1 MSTTLGIA
9 ACMLLTPLL
18 FRLAA
23 VVTVT
28 VPADYRELSY
38 AASRHGL
45 RAQMGAIWMGF
56 GISHDLIF
64 VRVFGMALAGVS
76 LALFVTL
83 YRNSRHVPDNRR
95 AIVLPAALSIAMA
108 VACAFTGSG
117 ILLMCLALIMLIVVV
132 CTSSREELDFS
143 LGEEIIYNV
152 GGVMWAGHLILA
164 GAPLIGVVAP
174 ALYLPLVVIVGTK
187 YKGLYFANIPA
198 EVAEKLGLEP
208 EFCDTRERNT

>member
-1 MSTTLGIA
+1 MYASLGIF
-9 ACMLLTPLL
+9 ACMVVAPLL

-56 GISHDLIF
+56 GVSHDLIF

-83 YRNSRHVPDNRR
+83 YLNSRHVPDNWR
-95 AIVLPAALSIAMA
+95 AIVLPAVLSVLLT
-108 VACAFTGSG
+108 VACAITGSG
-117 ILLMCLALIMLIVVV
+117 TLLMCISLVMLVIVV
-132 CTSSREELDFS
+132 CSSSRRELDFS
-143 LGEEIIYNV
+143 LGELFILAVASTAWV
-152 GGVMWAGHLILA
+152 GYLATA
-164 GAPLIGVVAP
+164 GAPLVGFAAP

-187 YKGLYFANIPA
+187 CKGLYFANIPA
-198 EVAEKLGLEP
+198 GVTKKLGLEP